1 MRYQIAK
8 EIVPLFKR
16 KDTCIKDFAI
26 QKDRPGQLPKK
37 DVSRKEGGVAD
48 AD

>member
-1 MRYQIAK
+1 VRYQIAK

-16 KDTCIKDFAI
+16 KDTCIKDFA
-26 QKDRPGQLPKK
+26 KDRPGQLPKK